1 MKLEKFFHWINFH
14 EWQDLKTFP
23 SRAQLHMPQDKLH
36 DLAQNC
42 ENSCEIVSKI
52 VKVLLRSSSS
62 KEITTLESNDVKK

>member
-1 MKLEKFFHWINFH
+1 
-14 EWQDLKTFP
+14 
-23 SRAQLHMPQDKLH
+23 MPQDKLH